1 MIERAYSE
9 QLRGS
14 KLETSGRAC
23 CDKLRGP
30 IVNDLEGLLWTIEK
44 ACCERL
50 RVPTVH
56 NLLFRV
62 PILNNLKGLLNLTI
76 KGLRE

>member
-1 MIERAYSE
+1 M
-9 QLRGS
+9 
-14 KLETSGRAC
+14 
-23 CDKLRGP
+23 
-30 IVNDLEGLLWTIEK
+30 NDLEGLLWTIEK

-50 RVPTVH
+50 RLPTVH

>member
-1 MIERAYSE
+1 M
-9 QLRGS
+9 
-14 KLETSGRAC
+14 
-23 CDKLRGP
+23 
-30 IVNDLEGLLWTIEK
+30 NDLEGLLWLIEK

-62 PILNNLKGLLNLTI
+62 PILNNLKGLLNLTGGGGVTTLNYTI
-76 KGLRE
+76 HKKRQKCSVKQCSSV

>member
-1 MIERAYSE
+1 M
-9 QLRGS
+9 
-14 KLETSGRAC
+14 
-23 CDKLRGP
+23 
-30 IVNDLEGLLWTIEK
+30 NDLEGLLWTIEK

-62 PILNNLKGLLNLTI
+62 PILNNLKGLLNFLNLTI